1 MVVSSGTCYTVC
13 AMSNRDDKQ
22 EKPTAKR
29 QHHSSV
35 NDRMYV
41 VPPTTDASGFDPVP
55 PNQGTSARSSNLPD
69 LIYALDAVGTILA
82 INQAVAAYGYR
93 VEDLIG
99 SSFIDLLYHEDQTW
113 VERQFAQ
120 VVEAE
125 KDEIRSQQF
134 RMVSKSGDI
143 YWVEANGIFRFTPD
157 GDFIMQEGVCR
168 DISQSIQNQH
178 VMLKAKMELEEQVR
192 IRTAELVKANEEL
205 QKEIFDRRNTERS
218 LREREAD
225 LEMEKANLQ
234 ETNTALKVLLK
245 RREVDKQEFE
255 EQVLYNIKE
264 LILPYVDKLKQVAA
278 DERQL
283 AYVTILESNLNDI
296 TGNFTRRLSMDSYGL
311 TNSELKVANFIRQ
324 GKRTRDIASLLGI
337 SARTVEAYRLSIR
350 RKMRIQGRKVN
361 LRTFLM
367 SIN

>member
-1 MVVSSGTCYTVC
+1 
-13 AMSNRDDKQ
+13 MSNRDDKQ
-22 EKPTAKR
+22 DKSTAKR
-29 QHHSSV
+29 QNPSSV
-35 NDRMYV
+35 NDRIYV
-41 VPPTTDASGFDPVP
+41 VPPTADASGSDPVP
-55 PNQGTSARSSNLPD
+55 PNQGTTARFSNLPD

-82 INQAVAAYGYR
+82 INQAVVAYGYR

-143 YWVEANGIFRFTPD
+143 YWVEANCIFRFTPD
-157 GDFIMQEGVCR
+157 GEFIMQEGVCR

-178 VMLKAKMELEEQVR
+178 VMLKAKMELVEQVR

-296 TGNFTRRLSMDSYGL
+296 TGNFTRRLSLDSYRL

-324 GKRTRDIASLLGI
+324 GKRTREIASLLGI